1 MQETKKPADSGKA
14 KEDESLWK
22 PGDSLNRKPARSRS
36 ARAEQDNRRR
46 RIPSGAPAKN
56 KKSGSSAGSSRRG
69 GGKRRA
75 LPVVDKK
82 PPKNDRKPSGPAP
95 GAKKSPSEEKPAPL
109 PEDSWD
115 ISKFDVPKKEGAM
128 RFHELGIP
136 DPVMHAIADLGF
148 KYCTPIQAEILP
160 HILKG
165 IDASG
170 RAQTGTG
177 KTAAFLICMLDRFIK
192 HSAGPDRLIGEP
204 RALILAPTRELA
216 LQIEKEAVALTRYF
230 PLQVVSLIGGIDFQR
245 QIDKLKKPVDIVVA
259 TPGRLLD
266 FSRRRHINLGKLE
279 ILVIDEADRMLDM
292 GFIPDVRSIIRQ
304 TPPKAKRQTLLFSAT
319 LTDEVTRLAAQ
330 WTRDPVTVAINP
342 EQVTLDS
349 IKQLV
354 YITTANEKFAL
365 LYNLIKKAKE
375 PVMVFG
381 NRRDVTGGL
390 MDRLKRSGVNCAL
403 LSGAVAQNKRLST
416 LDDFRNGKIDVLVA
430 TDVAGRGIHVD
441 NVGFVINY
449 NLPEDPEDY
458 VHRIGRTGR
467 AGALGTSISF
477 ACEEES
483 FILPDI
489 EKYIGKKLTC
499 SYPEEELLM
508 PPDKPLAPPSEKKK
522 QNSRSGDRRN
532 SGRRPS
538 GRRQTGR
545 R

>member
-1 MQETKKPADSGKA
+1 MTG
-14 KEDESLWK
+14 SLRDAW
-22 PGDSLNRKPARSRS
+22 RKSR
-36 ARAEQDNRRR
+36 
-46 RIPSGAPAKN
+46 
-56 KKSGSSAGSSRRG
+56 
-69 GGKRRA
+69 
-75 LPVVDKK
+75 
-82 PPKNDRKPSGPAP
+82 
-95 GAKKSPSEEKPAPL
+95 SEEKPAPL

-115 ISKFDVPKKEGAM
+115 ISKFDVPKKRAM

-136 DPVMHAIADLGF
+136 DPVMHAIADLDSNIA
-148 KYCTPIQAEILP
+148 PDQAEILP

-292 GFIPDVRSIIRQ
+292 GLSPMSAVLSGNTAQGETPDIAFQRYVDRRSY
-304 TPPKAKRQTLLFSAT
+304 
-319 LTDEVTRLAAQ
+319 RLAAQ

-390 MDRLKRSGVNCAL
+390 MDRLKRGGVNCAL

-441 NVGFVINY
+441 NVGFVITTTC
-449 NLPEDPEDY
+449 LKIL
-458 VHRIGRTGR
+458 RI
-467 AGALGTSISF
+467 TSIASADWRF
-477 ACEEES
+477 GCAGN
-483 FILPDI
+483 F
-489 EKYIGKKLTC
+489 Y
-499 SYPEEELLM
+499 
-508 PPDKPLAPPSEKKK
+508 
-522 QNSRSGDRRN
+522 
-532 SGRRPS
+532 
-538 GRRQTGR
+538 
-545 R
+545 